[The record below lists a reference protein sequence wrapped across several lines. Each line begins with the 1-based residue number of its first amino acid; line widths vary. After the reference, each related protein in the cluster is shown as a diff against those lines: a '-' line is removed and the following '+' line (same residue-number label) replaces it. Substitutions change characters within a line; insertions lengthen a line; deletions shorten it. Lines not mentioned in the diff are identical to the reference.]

1 MYTQEIVVSPYPPNL
16 YPQPTTRTR
25 TLTEFGSLF
34 LPLQFKLLQHLLL
47 FLRLSL
53 QPQIRTD
60 VYGFVVGGLKGS
72 RRLVTTVHH
81 LGDVVANTLGSGIE
95 LRVAVHTV
103 EVVGLLNE
111 LLIAAWVCVCG
122 CVCVGGGG
130 GVCVCGGVIYR
141 NNNSQLSKKL

>member
-1 MYTQEIVVSPYPPNL
+1 M
-16 YPQPTTRTR
+16 
-25 TLTEFGSLF
+25 
-34 LPLQFKLLQHLLL
+34 
-47 FLRLSL
+47 
-53 QPQIRTD
+53 
-60 VYGFVVGGLKGS
+60 YGFVVGGLKGS

-122 CVCVGGGG
+122 CVCVWGGG
-130 GVCVCGGVIYR
+130 GVCVCGG
-141 NNNSQLSKKL
+141 